1 MFLPAAIFAHAVG
14 IYAPGAD
21 ASQVDAAVEGCNQAL
36 GDERCAPA
44 RSETNTEWVAT
55 ITWSDAEYRLAHV
68 LLVRPGQ
75 EPAEEVTRDVEF
87 GPEDPLEQRFRA
99 VGLIVAAYVIASGHA
114 TPEQPE
120 PLPSEPPEPPLGA
133 PPKALA
139 PPKAPEPRRRGKWGL
154 DGAALMGGD
163 LARERIGLGG
173 MLRPWWRPPQLP
185 LFALMQGRWMRSGNR
200 LQAEWVSSS
209 LGLGAHLQPRGAR
222 LGIELRIEGVAQHV
236 SLLASDAR
244 TQRVERAEAW
254 RFGARGGVDF
264 VVDVAESWAL
274 FVGGDASAL
283 RPRLVVDVAGE
294 AVGRERPVLWEGLAG
309 IRFRQE

>member
-1 MFLPAAIFAHAVG
+1 M
-14 IYAPGAD
+14 
-21 ASQVDAAVEGCNQAL
+21 EGCNQAL
-36 GDERCAPA
+36 GDERCAPT
-44 RSETNTEWVAT
+44 RSGTNTEWVAT

-120 PLPSEPPEPPLGA
+120 PLPPEPAEPPLEPSPGA
-133 PPKALA
+133 RPPALA
-139 PPKAPEPRRRGKWGL
+139 PSRAPEPRRRGKWGL
-154 DGAALMGGD
+154 DGAALVGGD

-173 MLRPWWRPPQLP
+173 MLRPWWRPTQLP
-185 LFALMQGRWMRSGNR
+185 VLALVQGRWMRSGDR
-200 LQAEWVSSS
+200 LQAEWVSGS
-209 LGLGAHLQPRGAR
+209 LGLGAHLQPLGAR

-244 TQRVERAEAW
+244 TQRGERAEAW
-254 RFGARGGVDF
+254 RLGARGGVDF
-264 VVDVAESWAL
+264 IVDVAESWSL

-283 RPRLVVDVAGE
+283 RPRLLVDVAGE
-294 AVGRERPVLWEGLAG
+294 AVGREPPLLWEGLAG
-309 IRFRQE
+309 IRFWQE